1 MELQFFALKN
11 SDAWGRKIG
20 ELLSDKRIEKI
31 LVTDSITPFRVDQKL
46 LQEKIMI
53 MDSSLLFARAMKR
66 VQSGESVID
75 LQEQYPETITELPLL
90 S

>member
-1 MELQFFALKN
+1 
-11 SDAWGRKIG
+11 
-20 ELLSDKRIEKI
+20 
-31 LVTDSITPFRVDQKL
+31 
-46 LQEKIMI
+46 MI

-75 LQEQYPETITELPLL
+75 LQEQYPETITELTLL